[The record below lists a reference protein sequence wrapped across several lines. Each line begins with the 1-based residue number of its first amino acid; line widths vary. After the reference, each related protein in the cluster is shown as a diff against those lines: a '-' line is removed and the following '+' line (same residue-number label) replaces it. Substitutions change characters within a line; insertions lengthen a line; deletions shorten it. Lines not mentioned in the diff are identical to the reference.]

1 MAMFSS
7 KSNAQPP
14 PPGGQIGEPAAP
26 RTLTG
31 EEAKKFE
38 EAAEHR
44 AAIYGRILALL
55 SVSARHSKLTLR
67 ELNALLTPA
76 IALGQFA
83 MISGSADK
91 GGPTALAGVA
101 WWALV
106 SPEVDKRLS
115 ESTSEF
121 LHVENSEWKG
131 GDQPWI
137 IEAVGDQ
144 RVVGELLKKLSERT
158 FKTKPAK
165 LRAMMPDGRIAVGRL
180 EHKPTES

>member
-1 MAMFSS
+1 MAMFGS
-7 KSNAQPP
+7 KNQP
-14 PPGGQIGEPAAP
+14 QQSAAEARIGDTPNTRPLSAED
-26 RTLTG
+26 
-31 EEAKKFE
+31 AKKLE
-38 EAAEHR
+38 EAAEQR
-44 AAIYGRILALL
+44 AAIYGRILALM
-55 SVSARHSKLTLR
+55 SISARHNKLTLR

-83 MISGSADK
+83 MINGSNDK
-91 GGPTALAGVA
+91 GVPAALAGVA

-106 SPEVDKRLS
+106 SPEVDKRLT

-121 LHVENSEWKG
+121 LHVENSEWKS

-180 EHKPTES
+180 EHKPKES